1 MSIRHKA
8 VHDENSVCT
17 ALWSNYPK
25 VAHQF
30 LPIFL
35 WLSVYNHVTTKLPQ
49 SLKKNKVKCYDAINK
64 SIKIIL
70 HTSYSVNFV
79 KLLSGMWHLPIL
91 MWIKVHHYQ
100 TTFIIL

>member
-8 VHDENSVCT
+8 VHDENGVCI

-49 SLKKNKVKCYDAINK
+49 SLK
-64 SIKIIL
+64 IKQ
-70 HTSYSVNFV
+70 SQ
-79 KLLSGMWHLPIL
+79 M
-91 MWIKVHHYQ
+91 
-100 TTFIIL
+100 